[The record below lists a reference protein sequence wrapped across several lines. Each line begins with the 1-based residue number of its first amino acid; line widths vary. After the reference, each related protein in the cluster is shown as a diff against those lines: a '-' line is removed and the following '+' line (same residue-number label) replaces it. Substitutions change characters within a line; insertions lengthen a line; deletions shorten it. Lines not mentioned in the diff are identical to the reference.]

1 MLGDAVFGAVR
12 ERIRLKV
19 LETVHGGD
27 LRLEGYGEPAGDPG
41 LFGPDSVVWDVC
53 ANPAGM
59 LTGGFSALMLQSLH
73 PLAMAGVAEH
83 SDYRSDPLGRLS
95 RTARYV
101 TVTAFGPTAD
111 AEAQIA
117 KVRRVHTFVHGVAP
131 DGTPYSAEDP
141 ALLTWVHVAEIR
153 CFLAG
158 YLTFGDRRLSAVERD
173 RYVAETALLARRLG
187 ALEIPETVAQLDAYL
202 ARMRPLLRPTPAAVE
217 AVGFL
222 RDFGRDPV
230 ERAATRILMN
240 GGISLLP
247 DWARAQL
254 GIRRPAA
261 VRYLVDRPAVRL
273 LGAVLVWACGPS
285 EVAALARVRAGRRTD
300 AKALDTRVRDATSSS
315 A

>member
-1 MLGDAVFGAVR
+1 MFDKVR

-27 LRLEGYGEPAGDPG
+27 LRLEGYSEPAGDPG
-41 LFGPDSVVWDVC
+41 LFGPDSVVWDVH
-53 ANPAGM
+53 AHPAGM

-83 SDYRSDPLGRLS
+83 SDYKADPLGRLN

-101 TVTAFGPTAD
+101 TVTAFGSTAD

-117 KVRRVHTFVHGVAP
+117 KVRRVHTFIHGVAP

-141 ALLTWVHVAEIR
+141 TLLTWVHVAEIR

-158 YLTFGDRRLSAVERD
+158 YLAFGDRRLSPAERD

-187 ALEIPETVAQLDAYL
+187 ALEVPTSMAELDAYL
-202 ARMRPLLRPTPAAVE
+202 ARMRPQLRPTPAAVE

-222 RDFGRDPV
+222 RGFGRDPA

-240 GGISLLP
+240 GGISVLP
-247 DWARAQL
+247 GWARAQL
-254 GIRRPAA
+254 GIRRPAP
-261 VRYLVDRPAVRL
+261 VRHLIDRPAVRL
-273 LGAVLVWACGPS
+273 LSAVLVWACGPS
-285 EVAALARVRAGRRTD
+285 EVAAAARARAARPAD
-300 AKALDTRVRDATSSS
+300 AKALDTRVGGATSSS